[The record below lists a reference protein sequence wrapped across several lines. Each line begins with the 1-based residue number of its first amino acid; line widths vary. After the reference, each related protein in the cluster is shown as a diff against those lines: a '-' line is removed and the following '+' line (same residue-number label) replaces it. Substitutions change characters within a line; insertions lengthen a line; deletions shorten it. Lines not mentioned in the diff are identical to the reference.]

1 MAAESLATIPID
13 GAKIAY
19 RRIGNGR
26 PLIVLNGFAA
36 TSADWDP
43 SFIDALASSNELV
56 LVDIAGS
63 VPPRTTDGH
72 LVSTNS
78 PMMPRE

>member
-36 TSADWDP
+36 TSAD
-43 SFIDALASSNELV
+43 
-56 LVDIAGS
+56 
-63 VPPRTTDGH
+63 
-72 LVSTNS
+72 
-78 PMMPRE
+78 

>member
-1 MAAESLATIPID
+1 MEAESLPIIEVD
-13 GAKIAY
+13 GGRIAY

-26 PLIVLNGFAA
+26 PLVVLNGFAA

-43 SFIDALASSNELV
+43 SFIDVLASSNELI
-56 LVDIAGS
+56 LVDN
-63 VPPRTTDGH
+63 RTTASH

>member
-1 MAAESLATIPID
+1 MIEVD
-13 GAKIAY
+13 GARIAY

-26 PLIVLNGFAA
+26 PLVVLNGFAA

-43 SFIDALASSNELV
+43 SFIDVLASSNELI
-56 LVDIAGS
+56 LFDNRGIGS
-63 VPPRTTDGH
+63 STDKGRPFGI
-72 LVSTNS
+72 TNS